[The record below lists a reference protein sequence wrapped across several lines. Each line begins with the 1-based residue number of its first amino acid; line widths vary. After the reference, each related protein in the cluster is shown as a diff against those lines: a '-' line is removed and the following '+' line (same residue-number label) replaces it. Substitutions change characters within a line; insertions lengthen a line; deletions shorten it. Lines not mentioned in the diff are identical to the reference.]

1 MNLISVGYGVKN
13 QRGVQFRIW
22 ATTVFKEYMG
32 KGFVLD
38 DERLKDNG
46 GGRGTYERV
55 VRPHT

>member
-1 MNLISVGYGVKN
+1 MGYGVKN

-22 ATTVFKEYMG
+22 ATTVFKKYMG